1 MSWLDLVTI
10 IAGAAAGWVG
20 ARLGATRISYGVAL
34 PASLGI
40 AYGSHGLV
48 ALVVQP
54 LTGLSMRMS
63 QPIAFALVLLLSLG
77 TLHQVAKRG
86 PLNVQ
91 TKLDRYAGFA
101 LGVWTV
107 LIACAIATVFMTNYP
122 TGRTVVYGSWLW
134 NLLSAMRIV

>member
-10 IAGAAAGWVG
+10 MAGAAAGWVG
-20 ARLGATRISYGVAL
+20 ARLGATRISAAVSL

-54 LTGLSMRMS
+54 LIGLSMRTS

-77 TLHQVAKRG
+77 ALHQVAKRRHMD
-86 PLNVQ
+86 VQ
-91 TKLDRYAGFA
+91 TKLDRYAGLA
-101 LGVWTV
+101 LGVWSA
-107 LIACAIATVFMTNYP
+107 LIAGAIATVFMSNYP
-122 TGRTVVYGSWLW
+122 TGRAVVNESWLW
-134 NLLSAMRIV
+134 HLLNAMRIV